1 MVGRGQFRRLSLAVL
16 VLSAF
21 INVVSWVSTQGAPAG
36 ASVAAVAKA
45 AATSQSCSGKPLQ
58 FTSIASLT
66 GPLSI
71 PTLTTEG
78 KNATTAALKAVNSQ
92 CALGRPIA
100 VKLCDDKSDPNSAQ
114 QCGLEA
120 KSNGSL
126 ALFGTSGTFTNGT
139 DAAQLP
145 GVMTA
150 GGTLFDLTNP
160 ASFSASSGL
169 TLVLGGA
176 GVAAGLHKNENLLVT
191 VDTATTETFAPDA
204 QKVAKGVGVN
214 VKLLFVPPTTTD
226 FAPIAAQV
234 GQDHPQSIGIIL
246 TDPVPFLNALAADG
260 ITPKKVPML
269 TAVTLMPP
277 TVLHQLGSVANGM
290 YLLTQQAPPS
300 DSSNPGITQML
311 KELKAAGLP
320 SNPNNLSPAS
330 TGAWSNVHGLVD
342 ILSKLPKSEIANLTS
357 AELVNAMKNAGPVD
371 RPEVA
376 PFNFSKF
383 AFPDVQS
390 LATFRIFSR
399 DAMLVRVENGHY
411 VSVSGFNDVTKP
423 FKLNS

>member
-1 MVGRGQFRRLSLAVL
+1 V
-16 VLSAF
+16 
-21 INVVSWVSTQGAPAG
+21 
-36 ASVAAVAKA
+36 
-45 AATSQSCSGKPLQ
+45 TS
-58 FTSIASLT
+58 
-66 GPLSI
+66 
-71 PTLTTEG
+71 
-78 KNATTAALKAVNSQ
+78 
-92 CALGRPIA
+92 
-100 VKLCDDKSDPNSAQ
+100 CDDKSDPNSAE

-126 ALFGTSGTFTNGT
+126 ALFGSSGTFTNGT

-150 GGTLFDLTNP
+150 GGTVFDLTNP
-160 ASFSASSGL
+160 GSFSSSSGL

-176 GVAAGLHKNENLLVT
+176 GVAAGLHKKENLLVT
-191 VDTATTETFAPDA
+191 IDTAATETFAADA

-277 TVLHQLGSVANGM
+277 TVLHQLGPTANGM

-300 DSSNPGITQML
+300 DSSNPGIQQML
-311 KELKAAGLP
+311 KELKAAGFP
-320 SNPNNLSPAS
+320 ANPNNLSPAS

-342 ILSKLPKSEIANLTS
+342 ILAKLPKSEIKNLTS
-357 AELVNAMKNAGPVD
+357 AELVTAMKNAGPIN

-376 PFNFSKF
+376 PFNFSKY
-383 AFPDVQS
+383 AFPDIPS
-390 LATFRIFSR
+390 LAGFRVFSR

-411 VSVSGFNDVTKP
+411 VSVSGFSDVTKP
-423 FKLNS
+423 FKLHS

>member
-1 MVGRGQFRRLSLAVL
+1 MIGRSPFRRLSLALL
-16 VLSAF
+16 VLMAF
-21 INVVSWVSTQGAPAG
+21 INVACWVSTQGAPAG
-36 ASVAAVAKA
+36 AAVAAKAKSGG
-45 AATSQSCSGKPLQ
+45 TDPSCSGKPLQ

-100 VKLCDDKSDPNSAQ
+100 VTLCDDKSDPNSAE

-126 ALFGTSGTFTNGT
+126 ALFGSSGTFTNGT

-150 GGTLFDLTNP
+150 GSTIFDLTNP
-160 ASFSASSGL
+160 ESFSSNSGL

-176 GVAAGLHKNENLLVT
+176 GVAAGLHKKENLLVT
-191 VDTATTETFAPDA
+191 IDTAATETFAADA

-214 VKLLFVPPTTTD
+214 VKVLFVPPTTTD

-234 GQDHPQSIGIIL
+234 GQDHPESIGIIL

-277 TVLHQLGSVANGM
+277 TVLHQLGPVANGM

-300 DSSNPGITQML
+300 DTSNPGIQQML
-311 KELKAAGLP
+311 KELKAAGFP
-320 SNPNNLSPAS
+320 ANPKNLSPAS

-342 ILSKLPKSEIANLTS
+342 ILSKLPKSEIKNLTS
-357 AELVNAMKNAGPVD
+357 AELVTAMKNAGPIN

-376 PFNFSKF
+376 PFDFSKY
-383 AFPDVQS
+383 AFPDISS
-390 LATFRIFSR
+390 LASFRVFSR

-411 VSVSGFNDVTKP
+411 VSVSGFSDVTKP
-423 FKLNS
+423 FKLHS